1 MLSDLNQKIY
11 FISGPTAIGKS
22 SFAIKLA
29 KKINGI
35 IINADSMQIYSNLK
49 ILTARPSKK
58 DHKIVN
64 HKLYG
69 YVDASERYNVA
80 KWCND
85 ISKVLSENKKNK
97 HPSIIV
103 GGTGMY
109 INALL
114 NGLLDLPVVT
124 EIIKKQSE
132 ELLNKVGLKNF
143 VEKIHQFDPE
153 ALDSISLND
162 SMRLRR
168 IWEIYKS
175 SGIKYSQFKKNNNKQ
190 FLKKNSFS
198 LYLFTPL
205 REQIYQNVNIRFKK
219 MIEEGVIEEVKR
231 LISLNLDP
239 SLPLMRAHG
248 VREISNYLSNHI
260 SLEECIDQSQQVTRN
275 YVKRQ
280 LTWWRTSRLPV
291 QQVFYQFPNEI
302 DEKMIKI

>member
-58 DHKIVN
+58 DLKIVN

-85 ISKVLSENKKNK
+85 ISKVLIENKKNK
-97 HPSIIV
+97 TPSIIV

-124 EIIKKQSE
+124 EMIKKQSE
-132 ELLNKVGLKNF
+132 ELLNKIGLKNF
-143 VEKIHQFDPE
+143 VETIHQFDPE
-153 ALDSISLND
+153 ALDF
-162 SMRLRR
+162 
-168 IWEIYKS
+168 YF
-175 SGIKYSQFKKNNNKQ
+175 FK
-190 FLKKNSFS
+190 
-198 LYLFTPL
+198 
-205 REQIYQNVNIRFKK
+205 
-219 MIEEGVIEEVKR
+219 
-231 LISLNLDP
+231 
-239 SLPLMRAHG
+239 
-248 VREISNYLSNHI
+248 
-260 SLEECIDQSQQVTRN
+260 
-275 YVKRQ
+275 
-280 LTWWRTSRLPV
+280 
-291 QQVFYQFPNEI
+291 
-302 DEKMIKI
+302 